1 MTRPSTTRNASV
13 GEWRAYLGNRA
24 RRRSD
29 GRFLVHG
36 REPITA
42 AVANGWPLEAVLY
55 RLGAPLPPWAREVL
69 DDDAVPAIGLVG
81 DALDELAEPGTG
93 TPELV
98 ALAHTRGRDPAQICL
113 DPAHPVV
120 VIDRPSSA
128 LRLGSVLRTAHAFGA
143 AAVVISGSGAD
154 EYDPRCVRASAGALF
169 AVPVVRVSGPAAV
182 AELRAGAKVPARL
195 VGVGTEPGDRPVD
208 AHTFADATIMVLA
221 DDGVLDARWRDACD
235 AMVRIPAGA
244 MPVTPCAVSVVLY
257 EISRQR
263 RVSVSRENAG
273 AAGQCAGQ
281 VEDRRR

>member
-81 DALDELAEPGTG
+81 DALDELAEPDSG

-98 ALAHTRGRDPAQICL
+98 ALAHTRGRDPSQICL

-120 VIDRPSSA
+120 VIDRPASA

-195 VGVGTEPGDRPVD
+195 VGVGTEPGDRPID

-221 DDGVLDARWRDACD
+221 DDGELDARWRDACD
-235 AMVRIPAGA
+235 EMVRIPAGA

-263 RVSVSRENAG
+263 RVSVSRVNAG
-273 AAGQCAGQ
+273 AAG
-281 VEDRRR
+281 E

>member
-24 RRRSD
+24 RRRTD

-36 REPITA
+36 RESITA

-69 DDDAVPAIGLVG
+69 DNDAVRAIGLVG
-81 DALDELAEPGTG
+81 DALDELAEPDTG

-98 ALAHTRGRDPAQICL
+98 ALAHTRGRDPSHVRL

-120 VIDRPSSA
+120 VVDRPSSA
-128 LRLGSVLRTAHAFGA
+128 LRLGSVLRTAQAFGA

-182 AELRAGAKVPARL
+182 AELRAGAKVPARV

-208 AHTFADATIMVLA
+208 EHTFADATIMVFA
-221 DDGVLDARWRDACD
+221 DDGELDARWRDACD
-235 AMVRIPAGA
+235 EMVRIPAGA

-263 RVSVSRENAG
+263 RVSVTRVNAG
-273 AAGQCAGQ
+273 AVG
-281 VEDRRR
+281 E

>member
-169 AVPVVRVSGPAAV
+169 AVPVVRVSGPPAV

-244 MPVTPCAVSVVLY
+244 TPVTPCAVSVVLY